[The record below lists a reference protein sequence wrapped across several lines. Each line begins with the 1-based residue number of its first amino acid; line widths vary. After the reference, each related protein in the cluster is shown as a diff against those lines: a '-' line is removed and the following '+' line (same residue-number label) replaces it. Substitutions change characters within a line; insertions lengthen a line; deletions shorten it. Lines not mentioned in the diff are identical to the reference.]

1 MPLSGG
7 KLSWNPIDPIKTKTS
22 IGSQLG
28 GLDLESF
35 EWRLNRLLLFAYC
48 SKISPFRHM

>member
-7 KLSWNPIDPIKTKTS
+7 KLRWNPIDPIKKKTS

-28 GLDLESF
+28 GRDTF
-35 EWRLNRLLLFAYC
+35 PNR
-48 SKISPFRHM
+48 